1 LKFPARLAK
10 LLARLGLLKPI
21 WLRVYRRARLDLW
34 FPHIPLAIAVGGA
47 GALALLPVIRKYLQE
62 YLHLQLAGLF
72 DALHPITAQVPELI
86 LRGVPTAIIGSLQ
99 IFIAIGLLARS
110 RLAWISALL
119 ITAAQ
124 LALAIGYSHQSWHA
138 TGVIYLAAL
147 LAALVLFRHV
157 FQRSSLA
164 AGTLFAVAALLLV
177 LVYGVL
183 GALILGPGFSPAI
196 LTLPQAMY
204 FTVVTMSTVGYGD
217 ILPKS
222 DNARLFVISLII
234 LGLSV
239 FLTSLTAVVGP
250 LVQSRLTRI
259 IEPRRKRMKRVN
271 HFIITGDGALAH
283 NTARELLARDKAVVV
298 IVDDLDSSFG
308 EAEMVVGDATDL
320 DVLRRAGAE
329 TAHSILALAD
339 DDAENAF
346 VILALRELNT
356 DAKKIA
362 AVGSR
367 KNLERVRRV
376 QPDMIL
382 APNVF
387 GGEVLAMALTEEKID
402 GETLLKRFLDV
413 KPQQS

>member
-1 LKFPARLAK
+1 MKSPRL
-10 LLARLGLLKPI
+10 LDRLDLFKPS

-47 GALALLPVIRKYLQE
+47 GLLALLPAIRSFVQE

-72 DALHPITAQVPELI
+72 DALHPLSAKVPELI
-86 LRGVPTAIIGSLQ
+86 LRGVPKAIIGSLQ
-99 IFIAIGLLARS
+99 IFIAVGLLARS

-119 ITAAQ
+119 MTLAQ
-124 LALAIGYSHQSWHA
+124 LALALGFEHHA
-138 TGVIYLAAL
+138 WLTTGVLYLLAL
-147 LAALVLFRHV
+147 LAALLLFRNV
-157 FQRSSLA
+157 FRQSSLA

-177 LVYGVL
+177 LVYGVM
-183 GALILGPGFSPAI
+183 GALILGEGFSPAI
-196 LTLPQAMY
+196 VTLPQALY

-222 DNARLFVISLII
+222 DNARLFVISLIV

-239 FLTSLTAVVGP
+239 FLTSLTAVIGP
-250 LVQSRLTRI
+250 LVQGRLSRI

-271 HFIITGDGALAH
+271 HFIITGAGPLAQ
-283 NTARELLARDKAVVV
+283 NTVRELLQRDRSVVV
-298 IVDDLDSSFG
+298 IVEDENTRFG
-308 EAEMVVGDATDL
+308 EAEIVVGDATDL
-320 DVLRRAGAE
+320 EVLRKAGAE
-329 TAHSILALAD
+329 TEDSVLALSD

-346 VILALRELNT
+346 VILALRELHT

-362 AVGSR
+362 AVSRR

-376 QPDMIL
+376 QPEMIL

-402 GETLLKRFLDV
+402 GEILLSRFLDV

>member
-1 LKFPARLAK
+1 MKLPRL
-10 LLARLGLLKPI
+10 LDRLDLFKPS

-47 GALALLPVIRKYLQE
+47 GLLALLPAIRSFVQE

-72 DALHPITAQVPELI
+72 DALHPLSAKVPELI
-86 LRGVPTAIIGSLQ
+86 LRGVPNAIIGSLQ
-99 IFIAIGLLARS
+99 IFIAVGLLARS

-119 ITAAQ
+119 MTLAQ
-124 LALAIGYSHQSWHA
+124 LALALGYEHHGWLT
-138 TGVIYLAAL
+138 TGVLYLLAL

-157 FQRSSLA
+157 FRQSSLA

-177 LVYGVL
+177 LVYGVM
-183 GALILGPGFSPAI
+183 GALILGEGFAPAI
-196 LTLPQAMY
+196 VTLPQALY

-222 DNARLFVISLII
+222 DNARLFVISLIV

-239 FLTSLTAVVGP
+239 FLTSLTAVIGP
-250 LVQSRLTRI
+250 LVQGRLSRI

-271 HFIITGDGALAH
+271 HFIITGAGPLAQ
-283 NTARELLARDKAVVV
+283 NTVRELLQRDRSVVV
-298 IVDDLDSSFG
+298 IVEDENTRFG
-308 EAEMVVGDATDL
+308 EAEIVVGDATDL
-320 DVLRRAGAE
+320 EVLRKAGAE
-329 TAHSILALAD
+329 TADSVLALSD

-346 VILALRELNT
+346 VILALRELHT

-362 AVGSR
+362 AVSRR

-402 GETLLKRFLDV
+402 GEILLNRFLDV

>member
-1 LKFPARLAK
+1 MKSPRL
-10 LLARLGLLKPI
+10 LDRLDLFKPS

-47 GALALLPVIRKYLQE
+47 GLLALLPAIRSFVQE

-72 DALHPITAQVPELI
+72 DALHPLSANVPELI
-86 LRGVPTAIIGSLQ
+86 LRGVPKAIIGSLQ
-99 IFIAIGLLARS
+99 IFIAVGLLARS

-119 ITAAQ
+119 MTLAQ
-124 LALAIGYSHQSWHA
+124 LALALGFEHHA
-138 TGVIYLAAL
+138 WLTTGVLYLLAL
-147 LAALVLFRHV
+147 LAALLLFRNV
-157 FQRSSLA
+157 FRQSSLA

-177 LVYGVL
+177 LVYGVM
-183 GALILGPGFSPAI
+183 GALILGEGFSPAI
-196 LTLPQAMY
+196 VTLPQALY

-222 DNARLFVISLII
+222 DNARLFVISLIV

-239 FLTSLTAVVGP
+239 FLTSLTAVIGP
-250 LVQSRLTRI
+250 LVQGRLSRI

-271 HFIITGDGALAH
+271 HFIITGAGPLAQ
-283 NTARELLARDKAVVV
+283 NTVRELLQRDRSVVV
-298 IVDDLDSSFG
+298 IVEDENTRFD
-308 EAEMVVGDATDL
+308 EAEIVVGDATDL
-320 DVLRRAGAE
+320 EVLRKAGAE
-329 TAHSILALAD
+329 TADSVLALSD

-346 VILALRELNT
+346 VILALRELHT

-362 AVGSR
+362 AVSRR

-402 GETLLKRFLDV
+402 GEILLSRFLDV

>member
-1 LKFPARLAK
+1 LKFPRL
-10 LLARLGLLKPI
+10 LDRLDLFKPS

-47 GALALLPVIRKYLQE
+47 GLLALLPAIRSFVQE

-72 DALHPITAQVPELI
+72 DALHPLSAKVPELI
-86 LRGVPTAIIGSLQ
+86 LRGVPKAIIGSLQ
-99 IFIAIGLLARS
+99 IFVAVGLLARS

-119 ITAAQ
+119 MTLAQ
-124 LALAIGYSHQSWHA
+124 LALALGYEHHTWLSTS
-138 TGVIYLAAL
+138 VLYLLAL
-147 LAALVLFRHV
+147 LAALLLFRNV
-157 FQRSSLA
+157 FRQSSLA

-177 LVYGVL
+177 LVYGVM
-183 GALILGPGFSPAI
+183 GALILGEGFSPAI
-196 LTLPQAMY
+196 VTLPQALY

-222 DNARLFVISLII
+222 DDARLFVISLIV

-239 FLTSLTAVVGP
+239 FLTSLTAVIGP
-250 LVQSRLTRI
+250 LVQGRLSRI

-271 HFIITGDGALAH
+271 HFIITGGGPLAQ
-283 NTARELLARDKAVVV
+283 NTVRELLQRDRSVVV
-298 IVDDLDSSFG
+298 IVDDENARFG
-308 EAEMVVGDATDL
+308 EAEIVVGDATDL
-320 DVLRRAGAE
+320 EVLRKAGAE
-329 TAHSILALAD
+329 TADSVLALSD

-346 VILALRELNT
+346 VILALRELHT

-362 AVGSR
+362 AVSRR

-402 GETLLKRFLDV
+402 GEILLSRFLDV

>member
-1 LKFPARLAK
+1 MRRWH
-10 LLARLGLLKPI
+10 LLAIADFFKPV

-34 FPHIPLAIAVGGA
+34 YPHIPLAIAVGGA

-72 DALHPITAQVPELI
+72 DALHPLSAQVPALI
-86 LRGVPTAIIGSLQ
+86 LRGVPTAIVGSLQ
-99 IFIAIGLLARS
+99 VFIAAGLLARS

-119 ITAAQ
+119 ITFAQ
-124 LALAIGYSHQSWHA
+124 LALALGYDHQPWHS
-138 TGVIYLAAL
+138 TSVLYLVAL
-147 LAALVLFRHV
+147 LAALALYRHV
-157 FQRSSLA
+157 FRQSSLA

-177 LVYGVL
+177 LVYGLL
-183 GALILGPGFSPAI
+183 GALILGQGFSPPIVSLQEA
-196 LTLPQAMY
+196 LY

-222 DNARLFVISLII
+222 DNARLFVISLIV

-250 LVQSRLTRI
+250 LVQSRLSRI

-271 HFIITGDGALAH
+271 HFIITGQGALAQ
-283 NTARELLARDKAVVV
+283 NTARELLNRDRSVVV
-298 IVDDLDSSFG
+298 IVDDENTLFG
-308 EAEMVVGDATDL
+308 EAEMLVGDATDL
-320 DVLRRAGAE
+320 DVLRKAGAE
-329 TAHSILALAD
+329 TADSVLALSD

-346 VILALRELNT
+346 VILALRELRT

-362 AVGSR
+362 AVSRR

-402 GETLLKRFLDV
+402 GESLLARFLDV

>member
-1 LKFPARLAK
+1 MKSPRL
-10 LLARLGLLKPI
+10 LDRLDLFKPS

-47 GALALLPVIRKYLQE
+47 GLLALLPAIRSFVQE

-72 DALHPITAQVPELI
+72 DALHPLSAKVPELI
-86 LRGVPTAIIGSLQ
+86 LRGVPNAIIGSLQ
-99 IFIAIGLLARS
+99 IFIAVGLLARS

-119 ITAAQ
+119 ITLAQ
-124 LALAIGYSHQSWHA
+124 LALALGYEHHGWLT
-138 TGVIYLAAL
+138 TGVLYLLAL

-157 FQRSSLA
+157 FRQSSLA

-177 LVYGVL
+177 LVYGVM
-183 GALILGPGFSPAI
+183 GALILGEGFAPAI
-196 LTLPQAMY
+196 VTLPQALY

-222 DNARLFVISLII
+222 DNARLFVISLIM

-239 FLTSLTAVVGP
+239 FLTSLTAVIGP
-250 LVQSRLTRI
+250 LVQGRLSRI

-271 HFIITGDGALAH
+271 HFIITGAGPLAQ
-283 NTARELLARDKAVVV
+283 NTARELLQRDRSVVV
-298 IVDDLDSSFG
+298 IVEDENTRFG
-308 EAEMVVGDATDL
+308 EAEIVVGDATDL
-320 DVLRRAGAE
+320 EVLRKAGAE
-329 TAHSILALAD
+329 TADSVLALSD

-346 VILALRELNT
+346 VILALRELHT

-362 AVGSR
+362 AVSRR

-402 GETLLKRFLDV
+402 GEILLNRFLDV

>member
-1 LKFPARLAK
+1 MKSPRL
-10 LLARLGLLKPI
+10 LDRLDLFKPS

-47 GALALLPVIRKYLQE
+47 GLLALLPAIRSFVQE

-72 DALHPITAQVPELI
+72 DALHPLSAKVPELI
-86 LRGVPTAIIGSLQ
+86 LRGVPKAIIGSLQ
-99 IFIAIGLLARS
+99 IFIAVGLLARS

-119 ITAAQ
+119 MTLAQ
-124 LALAIGYSHQSWHA
+124 LALALGFEHHA
-138 TGVIYLAAL
+138 WLTTGVLYLLAL
-147 LAALVLFRHV
+147 LAALLLFRNV
-157 FQRSSLA
+157 FRQSSLA

-177 LVYGVL
+177 LVYGVM
-183 GALILGPGFSPAI
+183 GALILGEGFSPAI
-196 LTLPQAMY
+196 VTLPQALY

-222 DNARLFVISLII
+222 DNARLFVISLIV

-239 FLTSLTAVVGP
+239 FLTSLTAVIGP
-250 LVQSRLTRI
+250 LVQGRLSRI

-271 HFIITGDGALAH
+271 HFIITGAGPLAQ
-283 NTARELLARDKAVVV
+283 NTVRELLQRDRSVVV
-298 IVDDLDSSFG
+298 IVEDENTRFG
-308 EAEMVVGDATDL
+308 EAEIVVGDATDL
-320 DVLRRAGAE
+320 EVLRKAGAE
-329 TAHSILALAD
+329 TADSVLALSD

-346 VILALRELNT
+346 VILALRELHT

-362 AVGSR
+362 AVSRR

-402 GETLLKRFLDV
+402 GEILLSRFLDV

>member
-1 LKFPARLAK
+1 LKFPRL
-10 LLARLGLLKPI
+10 LDRLDLFKPS

-47 GALALLPVIRKYLQE
+47 GLLALLPAIRSFVQE

-72 DALHPITAQVPELI
+72 DALHPLSAKVPELI
-86 LRGVPTAIIGSLQ
+86 LRGVPKAIIGSLQ
-99 IFIAIGLLARS
+99 IFIAVGLLARS

-119 ITAAQ
+119 MTLAQ
-124 LALAIGYSHQSWHA
+124 LALALGYEHHVWFS
-138 TGVIYLAAL
+138 TGVLYLLAL
-147 LAALVLFRHV
+147 LTALVLFRNV
-157 FQRSSLA
+157 FRQSSLA

-177 LVYGVL
+177 MVYGVM
-183 GALILGPGFSPAI
+183 GALILGEGFSPAI
-196 LTLPQAMY
+196 VTLPQALY

-222 DNARLFVISLII
+222 DDARLFVISLIV

-239 FLTSLTAVVGP
+239 FLTSLTAVIGP
-250 LVQSRLTRI
+250 LVQGRLSRI

-271 HFIITGDGALAH
+271 HFIITGAGPLAQ
-283 NTARELLARDKAVVV
+283 NTARELLQRDRSVVM
-298 IVDDLDSSFG
+298 IVDDENARFG
-308 EAEMVVGDATDL
+308 EAEIVVGDATDL
-320 DVLRRAGAE
+320 EVLRKAGAE
-329 TAHSILALAD
+329 TADSVLALSD

-346 VILALRELNT
+346 VILALRELHT

-362 AVGSR
+362 AVSRR

-402 GETLLKRFLDV
+402 GEILLSRFLDV

>member
-1 LKFPARLAK
+1 MKLPRL
-10 LLARLGLLKPI
+10 LDRLDLFKPS

-47 GALALLPVIRKYLQE
+47 GLLALLPAIRSFVQE

-72 DALHPITAQVPELI
+72 DALHPLSAKVPELI
-86 LRGVPTAIIGSLQ
+86 LRGVPNAIIGSLQ
-99 IFIAIGLLARS
+99 IFIAVGLLARS

-119 ITAAQ
+119 MTLAQ
-124 LALAIGYSHQSWHA
+124 LALALGYEHHGWLT
-138 TGVIYLAAL
+138 TGVLYLLAL

-157 FQRSSLA
+157 FRQSSLA

-177 LVYGVL
+177 LVYGVM
-183 GALILGPGFSPAI
+183 GALILGEGFAPAI
-196 LTLPQAMY
+196 VTLPQALY

-222 DNARLFVISLII
+222 DNARLFVISLIV

-239 FLTSLTAVVGP
+239 FLTSLTAVIGP
-250 LVQSRLTRI
+250 LVQGRLSRI

-271 HFIITGDGALAH
+271 HFIITGAGPLAQ
-283 NTARELLARDKAVVV
+283 NTVRELLQRDRSVVV
-298 IVDDLDSSFG
+298 IVEDENTRFG
-308 EAEMVVGDATDL
+308 EAEIVVGDATDL
-320 DVLRRAGAE
+320 EVLRKAGAE
-329 TAHSILALAD
+329 TADSVLALSD

-346 VILALRELNT
+346 VILALRELHT

-362 AVGSR
+362 AVSRR

-387 GGEVLAMALTEEKID
+387 GGEVLAMARTAEKID
-402 GETLLKRFLDV
+402 GEILLNRFLDV